1 MKILGLIEIRP
12 FDGTDP
18 FVCLRVDNNGNM
30 FDLPITSEQLNIVLS
45 NLAAED
51 SVEEYEEESM
61 DDEEMFTPSPVNEPQ
76 QPQQPWSPDS
86 KPHLIVNSAPFS
98 MGHQEYDEDD
108 DL

>member
-18 FVCLRVDNNGNM
+18 FVCLRVNNQGNM
-30 FDLPITSEQLNIVLS
+30 FDLPITAEQLNIVLS
-45 NLAAED
+45 NLG
-51 SVEEYEEESM
+51 VEAPEEES
-61 DDEEMFTPSPVNEPQ
+61 EEEVEEEQELYVRSPINPPQ
-76 QPQQPWSPDS
+76 NNSWSEEG